1 MGCPVWTSMTTWN
14 GCCAI
19 TASASGAVWD
29 SSQAGSSASATWA
42 ARRSLRPST
51 ATFARRRTTSTSTAS
66 VRLEPEAFRR
76 PFLDAALHVVDGV
89 RQVSEAH
96 QVGVLDDGDDE
107 AVGQRDGD
115 THVHVMLQDDGFVGP
130 GRVEVGILHQRATND
145 LNEERHIG
153 QGKAMGRFE
162 RLLVSRPVL
171 DQSS

>member
-76 PFLDAALHVVDGV
+76 PFFDAALHVVQEPGGCEPIHDSV
-89 RQVSEAH
+89 IERHRQVHDRADH
-96 QVGVLDDGDDE
+96 NVVVDHNRTLPDRLRAQDRRLRLIDD
-107 AVGQRDGD
+107 
-115 THVHVMLQDDGFVGP
+115 
-130 GRVEVGILHQRATND
+130 
-145 LNEERHIG
+145 
-153 QGKAMGRFE
+153 
-162 RLLVSRPVL
+162 RLAGH
-171 DQSS
+171 